1 MATMI
6 PNEVNA
12 FTTDGE
18 RTFYRFLQ
26 SCAKPDDRYT
36 AWYLPDILGREP
48 DFLLYAPDAG
58 LVILE
63 VKDWALDQIIA
74 ADPQFF
80 TLYMAGKEERR
91 KNPLQQIR
99 EYFGQVLEGTG
110 DSGAGARPSRDLG
123 LPEYARDRRFCG
135 GTGRK
140 RDLISVR
147 IRRPPGSSGAAVSG
161 NL

>member
-1 MATMI
+1 VATMI
-6 PNEVNA
+6 PDDIQT
-12 FTTDGE
+12 FTTPGE
-18 RTFYRFLQ
+18 GVFYRFLQ

-80 TLYMAGKEERR
+80 TLYMEGKEERR

-99 EYFGQVLEGTG
+99 EYFGQVMDKIKEDGYLVSK
-110 DSGAGARPSRDLG
+110 DSRSYGQVKVTVNSGCATKLWVTDNDELTPPPDAPKN
-123 LPEYARDRRFCG
+123 LPTDC
-135 GTGRK
+135 
-140 RDLISVR
+140 S
-147 IRRPPGSSGAAVSG
+147 
-161 NL
+161 